1 MTVLAVFRSRS
12 QTLDFLSR
20 LRSAGVPSQAV
31 NTPREAG
38 VGCGI
43 YGSYGEAVN
52 RTIRMTRVQEPNPEN
67 KAVYDRAM
75 ERYLRLYE
83 DLKEGFSL

>member
-20 LRSAGVPSQAV
+20 LRNAGVPSQAV

-43 YGSYGEAVN
+43 SAKFDDSFMNRARAILDQYPYSSFSGFLTGTQYYG
-52 RTIRMTRVQEPNPEN
+52 
-67 KAVYDRAM
+67 K
-75 ERYLRLYE
+75 
-83 DLKEGFSL
+83 

>member
-20 LRSAGVPSQAV
+20 LRAAGVPSQAV
-31 NTPREAG
+31 STPREAG

-43 YGSYGEAVN
+43 SAKFDENFLPRARAVLDRFPYSSFSGFLKGGQYYGN
-52 RTIRMTRVQEPNPEN
+52 
-67 KAVYDRAM
+67 
-75 ERYLRLYE
+75 
-83 DLKEGFSL
+83 